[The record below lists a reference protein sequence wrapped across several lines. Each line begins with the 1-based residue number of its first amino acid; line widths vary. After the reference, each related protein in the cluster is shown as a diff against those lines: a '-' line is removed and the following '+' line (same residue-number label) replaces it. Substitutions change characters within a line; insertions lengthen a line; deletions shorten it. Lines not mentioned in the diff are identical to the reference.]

1 MRWTA
6 LAAWTANAI
15 LLSGSTMISDL
26 ESERR
31 IAGDTEFSN
40 YERTMV
46 KQNKMTEEELISLID
61 QHLSDSLGYGNDRND
76 PVTIPEVSKK

>member
-31 IAGDTEFSN
+31 IAGYTEFSN
-40 YERTMV
+40 YERTIA

-61 QHLSDSLGYGNDRND
+61 QHLSDSLGYGNDWND
-76 PVTIPEVSKK
+76 PVTIPKVSKQ